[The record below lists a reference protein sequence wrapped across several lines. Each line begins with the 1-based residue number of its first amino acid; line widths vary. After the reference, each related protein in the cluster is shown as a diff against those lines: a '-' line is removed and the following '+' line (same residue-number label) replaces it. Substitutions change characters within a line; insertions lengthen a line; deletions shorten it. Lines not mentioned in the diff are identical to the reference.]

1 MIQDELVVRLTT
13 VRRSL
18 ETVTQH
24 VDQLL
29 RRTVEPRDT
38 ETLSVSEL
46 RNVGHRLVSLAGDLT
61 TLGVNAARWADE
73 LDDAIDPED

>member
-24 VDQLL
+24 VDELL
-29 RRTVEPRDT
+29 RRTDEPRDT

-61 TLGVNAARWADE
+61 TLGVNARA
-73 LDDAIDPED
+73 LG

>member
-13 VRRSL
+13 VRQSL

-24 VDQLL
+24 VDELL
-29 RRTVEPRDT
+29 RRTDEPRDT

-61 TLGVNAARWADE
+61 TLGVNARA
-73 LDDAIDPED
+73 LG